1 MKRQDEYAAELG
13 RRVIAALAPQELP
26 LVTVFARWARYGLG
40 RSVSRRSLNRREV
53 WAAEGA
59 HSLSTS
65 VPPGPLVPEWT
76 VWRAGPRRGC

>member
-40 RSVSRRSLNRREV
+40 RSVSRRSLNRRE
-53 WAAEGA
+53 
-59 HSLSTS
+59 SL
-65 VPPGPLVPEWT
+65 G
-76 VWRAGPRRGC
+76 RRGCSLALDQRAAGAVGSRVDGVAGGA